1 MSLESRLK
9 QARIGADL
17 EAVLAA
23 VCARLV
29 LWMPVAIGSGI
40 GIYFALPR
48 EPDGYWGPLVLAVG
62 LFAVLLARQGGAAL
76 VLSLTPLAGAVGFQ
90 AALWRTAAVDA
101 PVLHKRLGPISLE
114 GRVLEVAAKGTG
126 LRVVLG
132 DLSLDRLTADP
143 TSAKVRVTLLCPGPT
158 LPRVGERIRFRAR
171 GLLRPARRRRLCGR
185 RLGATGGPGGR

>member
-23 VCARLV
+23 ERARLV

-48 EPDGYWGPLVLAVG
+48 EPDGHWGPLVLAVG

-143 TSAKVRVTLLCPGPT
+143 TSAKVRVTLRCPGPT
-158 LPRVGERIRFRAR
+158 LPRVGERIRLRAR